1 MLDSAQ
7 NHIDDLAD
15 FVAASPTSYHAADQ
29 LAARLKQAGFE
40 QVDPR
45 RPFGEPGGRR
55 FLIRDGAV
63 VAWVAPETLTEE
75 AGFRIVG
82 THTDSP
88 SFKVKPGDLPRS
100 AGWTQLGVEVYG
112 GPLLNSWLDRDLGV
126 AGRIVTRDG
135 ASHLVRT
142 GAIARTP
149 QLAIHLDRTA
159 NDALK
164 LDRQT
169 STQPILAIDLR
180 QPLIEHLCGLAGIDA
195 ADVAFHDLTL
205 FDTQLPAV
213 IGVEGEF
220 FASGRLDNLLS
231 THAALTAF
239 ESLEVGGDVAIF
251 AAFDHEEVGSD
262 TTTGAGGPLLQ
273 DVLERLA
280 AGYGLDLDGT
290 RAMFARSSCVSADC
304 GHVVHP
310 NYPGHHDPMN
320 KPLPNRG
327 PLLKI
332 NANQRYATDAVGAAI
347 WLRACDAAGVPTQP
361 FVSNNAVP
369 CGSTIGPITATRLGI
384 TTVDVGAGLLSM
396 HSARELCGVDDPWFL
411 ARAMG
416 AYWIG

>member
-112 GPLLNSWLDRDLGV
+112 GPLINSWLDRDLGV

-142 GAIARTP
+142 GAIARIP
-149 QLAIHLDRTA
+149 QLA
-159 NDALK
+159 K
-164 LDRQT
+164 
-169 STQPILAIDLR
+169 
-180 QPLIEHLCGLAGIDA
+180 
-195 ADVAFHDLTL
+195 
-205 FDTQLPAV
+205 
-213 IGVEGEF
+213 IG
-220 FASGRLDNLLS
+220 
-231 THAALTAF
+231 
-239 ESLEVGGDVAIF
+239 
-251 AAFDHEEVGSD
+251 
-262 TTTGAGGPLLQ
+262 
-273 DVLERLA
+273 
-280 AGYGLDLDGT
+280 
-290 RAMFARSSCVSADC
+290 RA
-304 GHVVHP
+304 HV
-310 NYPGHHDPMN
+310 
-320 KPLPNRG
+320 
-327 PLLKI
+327 
-332 NANQRYATDAVGAAI
+332 
-347 WLRACDAAGVPTQP
+347 
-361 FVSNNAVP
+361 
-369 CGSTIGPITATRLGI
+369 
-384 TTVDVGAGLLSM
+384 
-396 HSARELCGVDDPWFL
+396 
-411 ARAMG
+411 
-416 AYWIG
+416 